1 MIWFC
6 LFGAAILCCV
16 AFCYRSIKYY
26 LSFPTKTEIFTKPM
40 GIQTPDVTVCNHL
53 GFDRTV
59 LRKIDEISF
68 QYMVKTGGREQIDL
82 SEKYSFPGLFGN
94 ALGVSMSKYQ
104 LFQAKYQNNDEL
116 NLSFS
121 EMKEMQN
128 LKDLFGKRMMI
139 GHMSKE
145 EILDG
150 GIPEWQLLMW
160 CKYGRY
166 LRYYL
171 SNIYIITS
179 NIGQLQGPIIYV
191 NHPAGTSIV

>member
-1 MIWFC
+1 
-6 LFGAAILCCV
+6 
-16 AFCYRSIKYY
+16 
-26 LSFPTKTEIFTKPM
+26 M
-40 GIQTPDVTVCNHL
+40 GIQTPDVIVCNYL

-59 LRKIDEISF
+59 SKKIDEISF
-68 QYMVKTGGREQIDL
+68 QYMAKTGGREPIDL
-82 SEKYSFPGLFGN
+82 SENYSFPGLFGT
-94 ALGVSMSKYQ
+94 ALGASMSKYQ

-128 LKDLFGKRMMI
+128 LKDLFGKQMMI

-171 SNIYIITS
+171 SNIYHYE
-179 NIGQLQGPIIYV
+179 Q
-191 NHPAGTSIV
+191 